1 MHIPVQVGERTVHAT
16 LDGGA
21 QFSVITQMLVF
32 ELGLEGLVE
41 EAFGTY
47 TTASGQVERPAGK
60 IKGLEIAI
68 NNYKYNLDLIVT
80 KAITY
85 DMLLGMDFQKSNRV
99 AAGSE
104 ESDVAATSEEE
115 SVTEDYVDEDPVEYL
130 KLVDWEI
137 RLQRC
142 CVIVGIQPGRA
153 PAVDARMQARRRH
166 LRGEGSQGKAKVKST
181 APVSPP
187 AALAP
192 THTAVGRTP
201 RPRHPCGGASGAPT
215 G

>member
-85 DMLLGMDFQKSNRV
+85 DMLLGMDFQKSNRDPGFCLDRFLV
-99 AAGSE
+99 AASRWVLPKRLPSGRSGRGVRPTAVCVGASTAGGDTGLPFTRE
-104 ESDVAATSEEE
+104 GLVGYSRLAGYCSAAW
-115 SVTEDYVDEDPVEYL
+115 
-130 KLVDWEI
+130 LVSF
-137 RLQRC
+137 RLDRC
-142 CVIVGIQPGRA
+142 VPMA
-153 PAVDARMQARRRH
+153 PARLHAGIHRRR
-166 LRGEGSQGKAKVKST
+166 
-181 APVSPP
+181 
-187 AALAP
+187 AAGLNADDD
-192 THTAVGRTP
+192 ATP
-201 RPRHPCGGASGAPT
+201 
-215 G
+215 